1 MRQMV
6 PKARRGRSNRL
17 QQGRPGS
24 ARMTAMDGHAG
35 TLAMAASG
43 LVVAALALLR
53 AGRRNQGHRG
63 WPWWIAAMLLGA
75 VCLVAAPLAATQAWA
90 DRGLQMLL
98 VCWAPMLLLGLRRFH
113 ARLGLPGNDRL
124 DVGVLAVGLVVA
136 FWLPA
141 AAALVIQLYVAAL
154 MWSSRTPEDTGAL
167 RLLGAVIALMALPMA
182 MSPWTGGEAPT
193 LTQAAASGSALLVA
207 AFVALT
213 LMGERA
219 ERELRAS
226 RRRLRVLANT
236 DPLTKVPNR
245 RHFHEQAARLL
256 KTSGPELPVVLV
268 FDIDHFKLI
277 NDRLGH
283 AAGDRALRLV
293 GRCMQDALRAQDL
306 AGRLGGDEF
315 GLLLPGASIQQ
326 AMRVANR
333 IVEQLQSQSA
343 QHLLP
348 VLGLSF
354 GLVRVQAAEDIDG
367 ALRRA
372 DLALYEA
379 KRQGRSCA
387 VAASGDEEQPQ
398 FSESQRLG
406 LTAV

>member
-1 MRQMV
+1 
-6 PKARRGRSNRL
+6 
-17 QQGRPGS
+17 
-24 ARMTAMDGHAG
+24 
-35 TLAMAASG
+35 MAAGG

-53 AGRRNQGHRG
+53 TGRRYRGHRG
-63 WPWWIAAMLLGA
+63 WPWWVAAMLLGA
-75 VCLVAAPLAATQAWA
+75 LCLAISPWAGTQPWA
-90 DRGLQMLL
+90 SRCLQVLL
-98 VCWAPMLLLGLRRFH
+98 IGWAPMLLLGLRQFH
-113 ARLGLPGNDRL
+113 ARLGLPANERVDA
-124 DVGVLAVGLVVA
+124 GVLAACVLVA

-141 AAALVIQLYVAAL
+141 AAVLAIHLYVAVL
-154 MWSSRTPEDTGAL
+154 MWGSRSPEDTGAL
-167 RLLGAVIALMALPMA
+167 RLLGSVIALTALPVA
-182 MSPWTGGEAPT
+182 VAPWTGSEALT
-193 LTQAAASGSALLVA
+193 LTQATASGFALMVA

-213 LMGERA
+213 LMGERT

-226 RRRLRVLANT
+226 QRRLRVLANT
-236 DPLTKVPNR
+236 DPLTKIPNR

-256 KTSGPELPVVLV
+256 KATGADLPVVLV

-315 GLLLPGASIQQ
+315 GLVLPGASIQQ
-326 AMRVANR
+326 AMGVANR
-333 IVEQLQSQSA
+333 IVDQLQSQSA
-343 QHLLP
+343 HHVLP

-354 GLVRVQAAEDIDG
+354 GLVRAQPAEAIDA

-387 VAASGDEEQPQ
+387 VAASGDEEQPE

-406 LTAV
+406 LTAH